1 MHTNPRATATFS
13 EDTTAHPLLLVSLTT
28 TELPAT
34 TTTTTIGSP
43 PLLLLLDLDLPLNSR
58 IDG

>member
-13 EDTTAHPLLLVSLTT
+13 EDTTALPLLVVSLTT
-28 TELPAT
+28 TELPA

-43 PLLLLLDLDLPLNSR
+43 PLLLLLDLDFPLNSR